1 MGSIHV
7 YSEAIRDAA
16 QRFGAAA
23 EILDG
28 AARNHLSA
36 IRFDGALAG
45 RAHTVRGDQ
54 LRCALD
60 QLTASVVQWS
70 RSAAEVAATLHSE
83 AGRYAEAELRS
94 AARVA

>member
-1 MGSIHV
+1 MYV
-7 YSEAIRDAA
+7 DSEAIRDAA
-16 QRFGAAA
+16 QRFAAAA

-28 AARNHLSA
+28 ATRNHLSA
-36 IRFDGALAG
+36 LRFDGALAG
-45 RAHTVRGDQ
+45 RAHAARGDE

-70 RSAAEVAATLHSE
+70 RSAAEIAATLHSE
-83 AGRYAEAELRS
+83 AGRYAEAELLS